1 MAKILVVEDD
11 NNLSEIYQA
20 RLTAEGYTV
29 TTANNGE
36 EALALAAREKPDLI
50 ISDVMMPKISGFE
63 MLDILRNTQGL
74 NDTKV
79 IVLTALGQAEDKT
92 RADALKADLYL
103 VKSQVTLEDIVKG
116 VKDLL
121 SPDAGVQQPPVSN
134 SDTLTESGTPTPE
147 VTPQPEVPTPPPT
160 QTPLPVTSDPLVQGI
175 TPPIPSQP
183 SVAPEVTPQLE
194 VPTPPPTQTVIPTV
208 TTTEPTNSI
217 YDSAPVA
224 HKKIIQPF
232 NDGSSKP
239 DINSLLTTE
248 EAKAIS
254 PNTTADTEQ
263 QMPLPSSIPQ
273 NPTVHQPGNVFTP
286 DSTSTGTD
294 HNDTGIDV
302 NNISL

>member
-147 VTPQPEVPTPPPT
+147 VTPQ
-160 QTPLPVTSDPLVQGI
+160 
-175 TPPIPSQP
+175 
-183 SVAPEVTPQLE
+183 LE